1 MLHIFKNKNNTNI
14 LKVIK
19 SYSNKHCGIVAAT
32 KYGKTQNIPQEKAE
46 YEAYIRYTQNY
57 KL

>member
-1 MLHIFKNKNNTNI
+1 MLHIFKNKNT
-14 LKVIK
+14 LKAIK
-19 SYSNKHCGIVAAT
+19 SYSNKHCSIVATT
-32 KYGKTQNIPQEKAE
+32 KYGMTQNIPQEKAA